1 MGETYN
7 FGELYLTNQI
17 GKPSHSYVSKPSH
30 SYVRVTINQRPITIP
45 TLANTTLITEDGLN
59 YRFDPDLSADR
70 AIIADQLYKVML
82 SESHFESDKSNYMD
96 TRLELIIGDQTK
108 FDGKIIVPYDK
119 LPLGAFL
126 LADLTTHLAP
136 RLLLEPKLK
145 YIATNKNY
153 TFINSSDF
161 VYQLYDNDDTYAF
174 ALQFKISIVQWNQSV
189 DFIAAK
195 LVKPYVSEKNPEE
208 DSVGELE
215 FNYYRYTIGRVY
227 DGNRYFVLDYGSRF
241 MPFNGDYE
249 FGGVMP
255 LSLDILKVFEL
266 SPDLIDDICAKA
278 AKRR

>member
-1 MGETYN
+1 MDEMYN

-17 GKPSHSYVSKPSH
+17 GKPSHSYVK
-30 SYVRVTINQRPITIP
+30 VTINQRPMTIP
-45 TLANTTLITEDGLN
+45 TVDSVRLVSEDGFN
-59 YRFDPDLSADR
+59 FRFDPDLSADR
-70 AIIADQLYKVML
+70 AIIANQLYKVML

-108 FDGKIIVPYDK
+108 FGGKIIVPYTK
-119 LPLGAFL
+119 LSLGAFL

-153 TFINSSDF
+153 VFINSNEF
-161 VYQLYDNDDTYAF
+161 AYQLYDNDDTYAF
-174 ALQFKISIVQWNQSV
+174 ALQFKIFIAQWNQSV
-189 DFIAAK
+189 DFIVAR
-195 LVKPYVSEKNPEE
+195 LVKPYISTKKPQE

-215 FNYYRYTIGRVY
+215 FNLYRYTIGWVY

-249 FGGVMP
+249 FGVVMP
-255 LSLDILKVFEL
+255 LSLDILKVSEL
-266 SPDLIDDICAKA
+266 SPELIDDICTKA